1 MNFLK
6 DDFLEQ
12 VSAEIDGDGI
22 LSIAGMPFSPSRI
35 LLDDDEAFDA
45 AFTAWCDNKNEER
58 LSKADEILELHDNA
72 DRFNALQK
80 SFKQGSVTPFVGAG
94 LSIPSGY
101 PGWTS
106 YLYQLRRETT
116 VSEAKLDSFIA
127 KGEYE
132 EAAQALYDAMPPDAF
147 DEHLENK
154 FDAKDG
160 QLSGCVRFLPHCFT
174 SSVITTNFDGVLK
187 RCYDD
192 FRKPFDEELLG
203 AEAIELPRLLGKN
216 QNVLVKLHGKA
227 NTARSRILT
236 MSEYDAH
243 YVDATKLED
252 CIQAIARKT
261 LLFLG
266 CSLSSDRTVKCLQKI
281 RDESGAEA
289 AVRHYA
295 FIPIGDDNDE
305 RLRRRDE
312 LVRANIFPIWY
323 PEDED
328 HDECLMAL
336 LGKLAEGV
344 K

>member
-12 VSAEIDGDGI
+12 ISADIDKDGNVLI
-22 LSIAGMPFSPSRI
+22 ERMPFSPSRI
-35 LLDDDEAFDA
+35 LLDDEEAFDA
-45 AFTAWCDNKNEER
+45 AFTAWCDDKKQER

-72 DRFNALQK
+72 DRFKTL
-80 SFKQGSVTPFVGAG
+80 KQSYARGSVTPFVGAG

-116 VSEAKLDSFIA
+116 VSEAKLDSFIG

-154 FDAKDG
+154 FDTKDEP
-160 QLSGCVRFLPHCFT
+160 LSGCVRYLPHCFT

-203 AEAIELPRLLGKN
+203 ADAIELPRLLGRNK
-216 QNVLVKLHGKA
+216 NVLVKLHGKA
-227 NTARSRILT
+227 NTARSRVLT
-236 MSEYDAH
+236 KAEYDAH
-243 YVDATKLED
+243 YGAATKLGD
-252 CIQAIARKT
+252 CIQAIAGKT

-281 RDESGAEA
+281 REESGSAA

-312 LVRANIFPIWY
+312 LVKANIFPIWY
-323 PEDED
+323 PEDEN

-336 LGKLAEGV
+336 LSKLVEGA